1 MKSRRIKY
9 EILIAYGQSNMTAT
23 DIELICSQYP
33 GCYIK
38 LFTNINLH
46 FLIADGRFT
55 AVFSN
60 YH

>member
-1 MKSRRIKY
+1 MKSRRIKN

-33 GCYIK
+33 GCYI
-38 LFTNINLH
+38 NLH
-46 FLIADGRFT
+46 FLIAGRFT